1 VAEGAASDLP
11 DLTRSFERHLR
22 LKNLAPR
29 TIVSYLQA
37 ARLMTEWLLAR
48 YGPVDG
54 GDLTA
59 EHLGEYFRHLQEGPK
74 LLLRTTRAGATMV
87 PSGDAKRSAA
97 TVAGHYRTL
106 QQFFKYLVDEGDI
119 AASPLAALPR
129 PKVPEKPVPVV
140 KDHELEAL
148 FKTLGGKDFDS
159 RRDNAVFRLFLDC
172 GVRLDELGRLAVE
185 SLDFTID
192 EIVVWGKGRRP
203 RIVPFS
209 EKTGVVLERYLRE
222 RLRHPAADR
231 RFASDDPDDPRNGNR
246 PLWLGAQGWLTGSGV
261 YQIIRKRSRAA
272 PGEHVHPHQLRHTA
286 AHQHAAA
293 GMSET
298 DMMRVFGWRSS
309 EMPKR
314 YGSSAADERARE
326 AKRRLGLGNRF

>member
-1 VAEGAASDLP
+1 V
-11 DLTRSFERHLR
+11 
-22 LKNLAPR
+22 
-29 TIVSYLQA
+29 
-37 ARLMTEWLLAR
+37 
-48 YGPVDG
+48 
-54 GDLTA
+54 
-59 EHLGEYFRHLQEGPK
+59 
-74 LLLRTTRAGATMV
+74 RTTKGGAVSVT
-87 PSGDAKRSAA
+87 PSDEAKRSAA
-97 TVAGHYRTL
+97 TVANRYRSL
-106 QQFFKYLVDEGDI
+106 QQFFRYLVEEGELP
-119 AASPLAALPR
+119 ASPLARVPR
-129 PKVPEKPVPVV
+129 PKVPETPVPVV

-148 FKTLGGKDFDS
+148 FKSLVGRDYES
-159 RRDNAVFRLFLDC
+159 RRDNAIFRLFLDC

-185 SLDFTID
+185 SIDFTTD

-209 EKTGVVLERYLRE
+209 ERTGQALERYLRE
-222 RLRHPAADR
+222 RRRHPFADQ
-231 RFASDDPDDPRNGNR
+231 RFSSDDPDDPRNGNR
-246 PLWLGAQGWLTGSGV
+246 PLWLGKRGWLTGSGV

-272 PGEHVHPHQLRHTA
+272 LGEHVHPHQLRHTA

-314 YGSSAADERARE
+314 YGSSAADERARD